1 MFIWDMLK
9 KGMKIYTYPVVIAEV
24 DQTTSSWFRG
34 YNCKYFYDKGALYCA
49 LTNKWI
55 ARFLC
60 IQDLLRHQT
69 LFKESGMTFRQIID
83 QMDKGIQGYKTLLPY
98 KDNGRNIEKNMLGG

>member
-1 MFIWDMLK
+1 M
-9 KGMKIYTYPVVIAEV
+9 
-24 DQTTSSWFRG
+24 
-34 YNCKYFYDKGALYCA
+34 
-49 LTNKWI
+49 
-55 ARFLC
+55 C

-98 KDNGRNIEKNMLGG
+98 KDNGRNIEKNMLGGVTYTDIRFEYLFALPFSKGAVCV